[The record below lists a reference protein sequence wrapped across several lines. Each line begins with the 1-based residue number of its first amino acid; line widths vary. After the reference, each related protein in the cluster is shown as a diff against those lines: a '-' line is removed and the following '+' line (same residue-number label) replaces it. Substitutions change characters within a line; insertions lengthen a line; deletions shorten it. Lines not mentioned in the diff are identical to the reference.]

1 MALFGGQR
9 DISLFRTVSRELVN
23 DLIDTEVDILKTSVY
38 DVNENLYGESIDKIF
53 KPGVRVNCLIDVE
66 DQEWDTTELGPD
78 INQSAKFSF
87 LRDDLLPA
95 GSIGTPAA
103 NVVLEVGDIIYWNL
117 IYWEIDSVVQNQL
130 IVGKDPAKDAGF
142 TSGQREEFGS
152 NFSLIC
158 QTHQTRKSRTQLE
171 DIRVGYNNYGLYGE

>member
-38 DVNENLYGESIDKIF
+38 DVNENLYGEAIDKIF

-66 DQEWDTTELGPD
+66 DQEWDNAEFGPD
-78 INQSAKFSF
+78 INQAAKFSF
-87 LRDDLLPA
+87 LRDDLLPQ

-142 TSGQREEFGS
+142 TSGARGEFGS